1 MEVTYNSGKL
11 TATFDSDT
19 PKDLFSQI
27 SSFQEVFG
35 QCECGKCKSEDI
47 RYVVRNVD
55 DNDYYEM
62 RCQSCA
68 ARLSFGLNKKG
79 GGMFPKRK
87 DKDGNWLP
95 DGGWVKWNPNT
106 KKAE

>member
-1 MEVTYNSGKL
+1 MEVTYKTGKL

-19 PKDLFSQI
+19 PKDLFGQI
-27 SSFQEVFG
+27 AAFQEVFG
-35 QCECGKCKSEDI
+35 QCECGKCGSDDV
-47 RYVVRNVD
+47 RFVVRNVD
-55 DNDYYEM
+55 DNQYYEL
-62 RCQSCA
+62 RCQACA

-87 DKDGNWLP
+87 DGDGNWLP
-95 DGGWVKWNPNT
+95 DGGWMKWNPKT